1 MNKDDIMRRW
11 FDIITN
17 IAFVCT
23 CFFLFWILAQ
33 VFVFASFRIPSDSM
47 SPKLREGDFVLVWK
61 PVVGARVCTCFF
73 LFWILAQVFVFAS
86 FRIPSDSMSPKLREG
101 DFVLVWKP
109 VVGARLFNLNKSLN
123 LEQTDIYRLPGF
135 RKIKR
140 NDVVVFNFPHP
151 NDWSRIEMHIMK
163 YYIKRCIGLPGD
175 IYRLPGFRKIKRNDV
190 VVFNFPH
197 PNDWSRIEMHIMKY
211 YIKRC
216 IGLPGDTVSIR
227 KGMFKVDGVDIPL
240 GNVAS
245 QERIGLMRPED
256 FPEGVYRSFPYD
268 SLLDWNIQEFGPLFV
283 PGEGDAVKMN
293 RTGGVLYR
301 KLIEWEQGKKMY
313 VKGDTVLLND
323 SVITSYQLRKNYYFV
338 AGDQGENSQDSRYW
352 GLLPEEYIVG
362 VASRI
367 WKSSVITSY
376 QLRKN
381 YYFVAGDQGENSQD
395 SRYWGLLPEEYIVGV
410 ASRIWKSEDSY
421 TGDICWDRVWKKIE

>member
-1 MNKDDIMRRW
+1 MIKMKLYFNIVVNLA
-11 FDIITN
+11 ITS
-17 IAFVCT
+17 VCL
-23 CFFLFWILAQ
+23 FLLWILAQ

-47 SPKLREGDFVLVWK
+47 SPGLRE
-61 PVVGARVCTCFF
+61 R
-73 LFWILAQVFVFAS
+73 
-86 FRIPSDSMSPKLREG
+86 

-135 RKIKR
+135 RNIKR

-151 NDWSRIEMHIMK
+151 NDWNH
-163 YYIKRCIGLPGD
+163 
-175 IYRLPGFRKIKRNDV
+175 
-190 VVFNFPH
+190 
-197 PNDWSRIEMHIMKY
+197 IEMHIMKY

-216 IGLPGDTVSIR
+216 IGLPGDTLSIR
-227 KGMFKVDGVDIPL
+227 KGMFKVKGVDIPL

-245 QERIGLMRPED
+245 QKHIGLTRPED
-256 FPEGVYRSFPYD
+256 FPEGDV
-268 SLLDWNIQEFGPLFV
+268 
-283 PGEGDAVKMN
+283 VKMS

-313 VKGDTVLLND
+313 VNGDTVLLND
-323 SVITSYQLRKNYYFV
+323 SAITSYQFRKSYYFV
-338 AGDQGENSQDSRYW
+338 AGDHGENSQDSRYW

-367 WKSSVITSY
+367 WKSV
-376 QLRKN
+376 
-381 YYFVAGDQGENSQD
+381 
-395 SRYWGLLPEEYIVGV
+395 
-410 ASRIWKSEDSY
+410 DSY